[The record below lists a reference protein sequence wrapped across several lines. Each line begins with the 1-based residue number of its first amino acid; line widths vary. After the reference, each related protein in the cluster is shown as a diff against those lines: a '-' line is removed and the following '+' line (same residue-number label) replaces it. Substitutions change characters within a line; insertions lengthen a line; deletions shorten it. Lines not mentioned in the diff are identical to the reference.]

1 MRPLRTEAAHRRKDG
16 VTLDLVASIV
26 SLVTALAFLGVLMYK
41 VWSIPLWIV
50 ILLGAAMMV
59 ASLIE
64 SVRSEESR

>member
-1 MRPLRTEAAHRRKDG
+1 MRPLRTWAAHRRKDG